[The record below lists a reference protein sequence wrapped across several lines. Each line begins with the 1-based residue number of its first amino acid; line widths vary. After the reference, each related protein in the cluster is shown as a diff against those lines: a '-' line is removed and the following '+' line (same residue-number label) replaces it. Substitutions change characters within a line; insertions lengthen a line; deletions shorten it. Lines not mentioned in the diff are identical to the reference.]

1 MSEIFTVRMMK
12 NQIRL
17 NEAATEAY
25 IRPVVE
31 IEMERAATVFIA
43 QSIDGMELFAPIRYT
58 LEKGRQ
64 SVLLK
69 TMRVV
74 QPRPGIYKVG
84 ISVSVSLN
92 GASEAQHSADCVLVG
107 E

>member
-17 NEAATEAY
+17 NETGTEAY
-25 IRPVVE
+25 ISPVVE

-43 QSIDGMELFAPIRYT
+43 QSIDGMELFAPVRYT
-58 LEKGRQ
+58 LEKGPQ

-74 QPRPGIYKVG
+74 QPRPGIYKIG

-92 GASEAQHSADCVLVG
+92 GTAPAEHSADCVLIG